1 MIVSF
6 RLTKPFVSDNMDVIE
21 EEVIEYKVYKEKP
34 YLNSD
39 RDPFGLTFKG
49 KSKEYLK
56 AHEKLKDII
65 KKGKQ
70 YVVKDI
76 KMKVLN
82 VNASKSMVIAIVE
95 VSDGGTQKG
104 NVEIKV
110 HAASMGKKKGATL
123 ELRKMSGF
131 EYLYVQ
137 KIRNV
142 IATLLDGFIS
152 GEELES
158 ILESSENSIN
168 KSVSR
173 VTSKCKLF
181 ACDLCNFE
189 TKFGSALKAH
199 KTRIHKEVP
208 TMNLIRCDVCESNFK
223 SKSLLEMHKLEHK
236 TGEKR
241 SQESISPS
249 SSPPR
254 KRHEL
259 PKIDDAIEGEVEMM
273 DVEIE
278 ANDLVN
284 RLLERRIK
292 ELEKVIED
300 QRKLNE
306 KEQTKLMQQ
315 IENLMIVESSM
326 NKIDIPKHLSSVR
339 KEHLKNLR
347 GYRMRYKTVP
357 NGACLEN
364 SFAVHAYE
372 NEEEGVK
379 VKKRLNN
386 HVADHWPYYKHR
398 IALPYVERV
407 GVGKNSEII
416 TKTTEAEMIDF
427 LRGDESLMVYSNS
440 QELLAIAN
448 MFNVTINIFT
458 YGGNGERW
466 SQVKP
471 DPEFVADAEMKF
483 GKWIPDMALYH
494 SDDTH
499 YDLLVKDD
507 SRLALLG
514 ILAGA
519 DEEGEDVA
527 LKDMEGGLNDWQ
539 KVEKKN
545 RGMKEKNV
553 MDEELLSEDVIIDDS
568 MNDLAEERVLIK
580 NKNSGNTRTSPQEDS
595 EKVPNTKALF
605 PCKKCN
611 AQLESEG
618 LLLAHANSHEEVNT
632 NLVCNICDSN
642 FASGSEL
649 KSHTEQKHE
658 DNKPE
663 QWNCNDCSFQASC
676 ASELMNHLK
685 IMGHLPSKA
694 EEDNR
699 KTFKDFKQCFT
710 CRKEFDG
717 YWNLMMH
724 RKSMHP
730 SNRKCRNFPGTCTHG
745 NDCWYLHVEDME
757 TDQSDSGQ
765 KDPEVFNCNMCDESF
780 REKSIFMKHRKAK
793 HTGSNQICDKFRN
806 GQCDKS
812 SDDCWYLH
820 SAQPT
825 TKARSQ
831 PDIQQQDFP
840 QAANPFPPDQMSK
853 MFWMMNNLVRKV
865 EGMEKR
871 FEDLMM

>member
-1 MIVSF
+1 
-6 RLTKPFVSDNMDVIE
+6 MDVIE

-39 RDPFGLTFKG
+39 RDPFGLKFKG

-56 AHEKLKDII
+56 AHEKLKGII

-70 YVVKDI
+70 YVIKNV

-95 VSDGGTQKG
+95 VSDDGTQKG

-123 ELRKMSGF
+123 EIRKMSGF

-137 KIRNV
+137 KARNV
-142 IATLLDGFIS
+142 IADLLDGFIS

-158 ILESSENSIN
+158 ILENSKNGVN

-199 KTRIHKEVP
+199 KTRIHKYVP
-208 TMNLIRCDVCESNFK
+208 SVNLISCDVCESSFK
-223 SKSLLEMHKLEHK
+223 TKSLLYTHKLEHK

-241 SQESISPS
+241 SQESTSLS
-249 SSPPR
+249 STPPR
-254 KRHEL
+254 KRQEV
-259 PKIDDAIEGEVEMM
+259 PKIEDVIEGEVEMM

-278 ANDLVN
+278 ANDLIN

-306 KEQTKLMQQ
+306 KEQTKLLQQ
-315 IENLMIVESSM
+315 IENLMNVESNM
-326 NKIDIPKHLSSVR
+326 NKLDIPKHLSSVR
-339 KEHLKNLR
+339 KEHLSKLR

-386 HVADHWPYYKHR
+386 HVADHWDYYKHR
-398 IALPYVERV
+398 IPLPYVERV
-407 GVGKNSEII
+407 GVGEKSEVV

-458 YGGNGERW
+458 YSGNNEWW
-466 SQVKP
+466 SQVNP
-471 DPEFVADAEMKF
+471 EPEFVADAEMKF

-494 SDDTH
+494 CDDTH

-519 DEEGEDVA
+519 DHQGEDAVPTETIGS
-527 LKDMEGGLNDWQ
+527 MNDWQ

-545 RGMKEKNV
+545 PGRKVTNV
-553 MDEELLSEDVIIDDS
+553 MDEELLLEDGISDDKTDDLS
-568 MNDLAEERVLIK
+568 DELLMNS
-580 NKNSGNTRTSPQEDS
+580 NKNRGNARTTPQEAP
-595 EKVPNTKALF
+595 EKIHNTKGTF
-605 PCKKCN
+605 PCTKCD

-618 LLLAHANSHEEVNT
+618 LLLAHANSHKEIKT
-632 NLVCNICDSN
+632 KFVCNICKSDFSCK
-642 FASGSEL
+642 SEL
-649 KSHTEQKHE
+649 KSHTEDEHE
-658 DNKPE
+658 KNEPE
-663 QWNCNDCSFQASC
+663 QWNCNDCPFQASC

-685 IMGHLPSKA
+685 LMGHLPSKA
-694 EEDNR
+694 QEDKR
-699 KTFKDFKQCFT
+699 KTFKDFKQCYT
-710 CRKEFDG
+710 CKREFDG
-717 YWNLMMH
+717 YWNLMSH

-730 SNRKCRNFPGTCTHG
+730 STRKCRNFPGTCSHG
-745 NDCWYLHVEDME
+745 NDCWYVHVEDME
-757 TDQSDSGQ
+757 TDQSDCVKNATDIFS
-765 KDPEVFNCNMCDESF
+765 CNMCEESF
-780 REKSIFMKHRKAK
+780 QERSAFMNHRKSK
-793 HTGSNQICDKFRN
+793 HTGSNQKCEKFMN
-806 GQCDKS
+806 GECERS
-812 SDDCWYLH
+812 SDECWYLH
-820 SAQPT
+820 SEQP
-825 TKARSQ
+825 KGKPMGQANIPKQ
-831 PDIQQQDFP
+831 VFP

-853 MFWMMNNLVRKV
+853 MFWMVTNLVRKV
-865 EGMEKR
+865 EGMEQR
-871 FEDLMM
+871 FEDLMI